1 MEGLGIVGIVFGIL
15 IMVIAYSYSKHIKKR

>member
-15 IMVIAYSYSKHIKKR
+15 IMVIAYNYSKHIKNR